1 MMKNE
6 NETILFLHETA
17 KEFDS
22 VPEPSQAKPSY
33 CIALKLGLLG
43 GVNER
48 VKKETKTLINILTKP
63 SSQNLLKRRN
73 FIKKEE

>member
-6 NETILFLHETA
+6 NETILFLYETA

-22 VPEPSQAKPSY
+22 VPEPSQAKPNY

-43 GVNER
+43 GVSE
-48 VKKETKTLINILTKP
+48 
-63 SSQNLLKRRN
+63 
-73 FIKKEE
+73 